1 MKKKSDIVRLAANH
15 ITSLFRSELPSG
27 LVYHSLERTEATV
40 KTAREFSKEAGLK
53 ARDREI
59 ILLAVWF
66 HDAGYV
72 SNDDGHEE
80 KSVDIATAFLL
91 DHQYPQEGINR
102 VAGCIRATKLPNN
115 PQDLSEE
122 IVCDADSAY
131 LFSKQ
136 FSQRNELRRLE
147 EESRTARP
155 IPEVEWLKETIEHV
169 KNHAFFTSKGRKQ
182 YGKRRSKTLVKLHAR
197 VRKVLTRQ
205 SPEGY
210 QAEMKEEL
218 TALKLKKEKRPERG
232 VETMFRITSQNHMML
247 SSMADSKAHIM
258 ISINTL
264 LISIIVTL
272 LVRNLDLYPHLI
284 VPTFLMLAVSLVTM
298 IFGILV
304 TRPEITSGVFSK
316 EDITLK
322 RANLLFFG
330 NFHGM
335 PLDDF
340 HWGMNEM
347 MNDGEYLYG
356 SMIKDFYQL
365 GQVLGRK
372 YKYLRICYNVFMYG
386 LILSVAAFTI
396 AFLAGGLGR

>member
-1 MKKKSDIVRLAANH
+1 
-15 ITSLFRSELPSG
+15 
-27 LVYHSLERTEATV
+27 
-40 KTAREFSKEAGLK
+40 
-53 ARDREI
+53 
-59 ILLAVWF
+59 
-66 HDAGYV
+66 
-72 SNDDGHEE
+72 
-80 KSVDIATAFLL
+80 
-91 DHQYPQEGINR
+91 
-102 VAGCIRATKLPNN
+102 
-115 PQDLSEE
+115 
-122 IVCDADSAY
+122 
-131 LFSKQ
+131 
-136 FSQRNELRRLE
+136 
-147 EESRTARP
+147 
-155 IPEVEWLKETIEHV
+155 
-169 KNHAFFTSKGRKQ
+169 
-182 YGKRRSKTLVKLHAR
+182 
-197 VRKVLTRQ
+197 
-205 SPEGY
+205 
-210 QAEMKEEL
+210 
-218 TALKLKKEKRPERG
+218 
-232 VETMFRITSQNHMML
+232 MFRITSQNHMML